1 MDERFNNERNPG
13 CEHRTEVFASKCD
26 AIAVCGE
33 ITDGV
38 KRKEAARQ
46 IGRTVIGNRCVNAV
60 SRRRCVDG
68 CQSESKSVSVS
79 VRYEESIEQLFEKM
93 KARVITSPTAKSP
106 IRGRFV

>member
-1 MDERFNNERNPG
+1 MNERFNNERDPG
-13 CEHRTEVFASKCD
+13 CEHRTEVIASKCD

-46 IGRTVIGNRCVNAV
+46 VGRTVIGNRCVNAV
-60 SRRRCVDG
+60 SRRRCDDG

-79 VRYEESIEQLFEKM
+79 VRYEEYSEQSF
-93 KARVITSPTAKSP
+93 AKN
-106 IRGRFV
+106 RA